1 MGPDGTQRTDE
12 VWGLKVSEVRY
23 RRNLEIGVGMLET
36 LLR

>member
-23 RRNLEIGVGMLET
+23 RRNLEEITVAGENST
-36 LLR
+36 